1 MDKLIS
7 RLEAAKL
14 LGVSLPTFDRMRQS
28 GKIQTITIGRS
39 VKTKHSDFDEFISA
53 LKDGGENERE

>member
-39 VKTKHSDFDEFISA
+39 VKIKQSDFDEFISA